1 MSLKEKLDATRAAS
15 AARRPPEQ
23 RAIMER
29 ANNDLRTSGIL
40 SKVAAVGQ
48 MAPTFTAQNHEGRT
62 ISSNTLLANV
72 SLVLSFFRGSW

>member
-29 ANNDLRTSGIL
+29 ANNDLRVSGIL
-40 SKVAAVGQ
+40 NRVAAVGQ
-48 MAPTFTAQNHEGRT
+48 VAPTFTAQNHDGRT
-62 ISSNTLLANV
+62 VSSSDLLARGP
-72 SLVLSFFRGSW
+72 LVLSFFRGSW